1 MSSTCPK
8 ETIEILKIRSST
20 FALAFSTR
28 YQSEESCQ
36 EILSTLPECN
46 FNKRAVRDIRNLYN
60 EIKEMRCL
68 SIEEVF
74 TALGLEPEPSDSL
87 KSLHRRTNIK
97 NFRAEICKIIDIT
110 MEQIKKNITKIDLC
124 KLTYRIFYSMQ
135 SFRSDKPYY
144 IASQWFLGNSNEKN
158 EVMREAFEHYTLSS
172 LKLRNNPEFCLEA
185 ILKLLKTIKLQI
197 NSSFRTLFLDNIL
210 DHIYHWYFVYSESSY
225 DFLIFMP
232 DAFDDIRDFLLDM
245 MDHNPFALYLHSNG
259 KRIEKIGRN
268 ECCLD
273 ANDMLGIDLDV
284 VENFSS
290 LRELG
295 RNLEKY
301 YTTYKALNEYG
312 IFTCACYD
320 VSELIEPGIKPVI
333 EILIDEVSQR
343 INEFSPILTYPETIQ
358 DRQDFMRYVVK
369 PDIIKQ
375 YFKEDTSRQSYT
387 FKAEKSA

>member
-1 MSSTCPK
+1 MSSTCTK
-8 ETIEILKIRSST
+8 EYIEILKIRSST
-20 FALAFSTR
+20 FALVFNTR

-36 EILSTLPECN
+36 EILSSLPECN

-60 EIKEMRCL
+60 EIKVMRCL

-74 TALGLEPEPSDSL
+74 TVLGLEPESCDIL

-97 NFRAEICKIIDIT
+97 NFRAEICKILDVT
-110 MEQIKKNITKIDLC
+110 MEQIKKNVTKVDVC

-158 EVMREAFEHYTLSS
+158 EIMRSVFEHYTLSS
-172 LKLRNNPEFCLEA
+172 LKQRSNPEFCLEA
-185 ILKLLKTIKLQI
+185 ILQLLETIKIQI

-210 DHIYHWYFVYSESSY
+210 DQIYHWYFVYSESSY

-232 DAFDDIRDFLLDM
+232 DTFDDIRDFLLDM

-273 ANDMLGIDLDV
+273 ANDILGIDLDV
-284 VENFSS
+284 VESFSS
-290 LRELG
+290 LRELS
-295 RNLEKY
+295 RNLERY

-312 IFTCACYD
+312 IFTCKCYD
-320 VSELIEPGIKPVI
+320 ISEFIEPGIKPQN
-333 EILIDEVSQR
+333 EILIATATQE
-343 INEFSPILTYPETIQ
+343 INELTSILSYPDTIQ

-369 PDIIKQ
+369 PDIIKN
-375 YFKEDTSRQSYT
+375 YLKEDTTRQSYT
-387 FKAEKSA
+387 FKTEKSA